1 MRSFCRSELNDWRAL
16 LTFSL
21 PKVFQ
26 RASISSFKQFL
37 QCGDARAGRH
47 ILGST
52 ARLGKK
58 SATNP
63 HQYREQT
70 DWDLCHGRNSSL
82 FLGAN
87 LDAEAARMIARRFL
101 PLDVLGRTSV
111 SVIAFATARE

>member
-1 MRSFCRSELNDWRAL
+1 MPSFSRSELNDWRAL

-37 QCGDARAGRH
+37 QCGDARAGRQ
-47 ILGST
+47 ILVST

-70 DWDLCHGRNSSL
+70 DWYLCHGRNSSL

-87 LDAEAARMIARRFL
+87 LDADVARLISRRIL
-101 PLDVLGRTSV
+101 PLYVH
-111 SVIAFATARE
+111 